1 MDHNW
6 IYDALTGE
14 NAPKHIWNENGIC
27 IRCGE
32 DAEEWEAGC
41 VEEIVATLRA
51 ENAELRARAERWQQ
65 TAEENSWPFEWEV
78 ATELKRQRD
87 ELAAIL
93 DAHAQHPGFPQP
105 PAGSDPDEP
114 VPGTG

>member
-51 ENAELRARAERWQQ
+51 ENAELRARLDKQSQQ
-65 TAEENSWPFEWEV
+65 
-78 ATELKRQRD
+78 
-87 ELAAIL
+87 
-93 DAHAQHPGFPQP
+93 PGFPQP
-105 PAGSDPDEP
+105 DNDDEP
-114 VPGTG
+114 VAGTA

>member
-32 DAEEWEAGC
+32 DAEEWETGC
-41 VEEIVATLRA
+41 VEEIVATLRT
-51 ENAELRARAERWQQ
+51 ENTELRAR
-65 TAEENSWPFEWEV
+65 
-78 ATELKRQRD
+78 
-87 ELAAIL
+87 L
-93 DAHAQHPGFPQP
+93 DKYETDTSTWVVHAQRPGFPQP
-105 PAGSDPDEP
+105 DLDEEPIAG
-114 VPGTG
+114 TA